1 MILVFTPYP
10 ALERVAMTEQFV
22 SGAPQKPLRVSTFAG
37 GAGLRA
43 ANVIRMMGGDTLAV
57 GFAGGRIGEL
67 LADALDRQDMPH
79 VLTRTASETRGSFLL
94 LDKETGVVTLIPEN
108 VSPTT
113 DDENHKLIAS
123 LARHI
128 GGAKYLLVSGD
139 DNESGLLASALGEA
153 QSAKVLTVADVKG
166 LSLEAALQVG
176 GLYLLRVSH
185 KSLQR
190 HLSQSLSHDS
200 AIVRE
205 ANALRETHHVQNIV
219 VTLGE
224 DGAILVTE
232 SGATRVQAPVVSHFN
247 PTGGGQT
254 LVGAML
260 ARLQAGDDL
269 TDALRWGCAA
279 ASVNVTHDEPGY
291 ATIAETQILLRKTTA
306 TAVQTR

>member
-1 MILVFTPYP
+1 
-10 ALERVAMTEQFV
+10 MTEQFV
-22 SGAPQKPLRVSTFAG
+22 PGAPQKPLRVSTWAG

-43 ANVIRMMGGDTLAV
+43 ASVIRLMGGDTLAV

-67 LADALDRQDMPH
+67 LADALDRQDVPH
-79 VLTRTASETRGSFLL
+79 VLTRTVAETRGSFLL
-94 LDKETGVVTLIPEN
+94 LDKESGVVTLIPEN
-108 VSPTT
+108 VPATT
-113 DDENHKLIAS
+113 DAENDKLMQS
-123 LARHI
+123 LARHF

-139 DNESGLLASALGEA
+139 DNESGLLRAALGEA
-153 QSAKVLTVADVKG
+153 KAKAVPVVADVKG
-166 LSLEAALQVG
+166 LSLDETLKVDG
-176 GLYLLRVSH
+176 VFLLRVSH

-205 ANALRETHHVQNIV
+205 ANVLRESYNVQNIV

-224 DGAILVTE
+224 DGAILIGE
-232 SGATRVQAPVVSHFN
+232 NGAVRVHAPVVSHFN
-247 PTGGGQT
+247 ATGGGQT

-269 TDALRWGCAA
+269 TQALRWGCAA

-291 ATIAETQILLRKTTA
+291 ATPSETQILLQKTMA
-306 TAVQTR
+306 TVVQTR

>member
-1 MILVFTPYP
+1 
-10 ALERVAMTEQFV
+10 MTEQFV

-43 ANVIRMMGGDTLAV
+43 ANVVRMMDADTLAV
-57 GFAGGRIGEL
+57 GFAGGRVGEL
-67 LADALDRQDMPH
+67 LGDALDRQDVPH
-79 VLTRTASETRGSFLL
+79 VLTRTASETRGAFLL

-108 VSPTT
+108 VPATT
-113 DDENHKLIAS
+113 DSENAKLLQS
-123 LARHI
+123 LSRHI
-128 GGAKYLLVSGD
+128 GGANYLLVSGD
-139 DNESGLLASALGEA
+139 DSESGLLASALGEA
-153 QSAKVLTVADVKG
+153 KSTQVRTVADVKG
-166 LSLEAALQVG
+166 LSLEAALQLG
-176 GLYLLRVSH
+176 DLFLLRVSH

-190 HLSQSLSHDS
+190 HLSRSLSHDS

-205 ANALRETHHVQNIV
+205 ANALRETHRVQNIV

-224 DGAILVTE
+224 DGALLVGE
-232 SGATRVQAPVVSHFN
+232 SGATRVKAPVVSHFN

-291 ATIAETQILLRKTTA
+291 ATVAETQILLAKTTA
-306 TAVQTR
+306 VPVQTR

>member
-1 MILVFTPYP
+1 MILVFAPYP

-22 SGAPQKPLRVSTFAG
+22 PGAPQKPLRVSTFAG

-43 ANVIRMMGGDTLAV
+43 ASVIRLMGADTLAV

-67 LADALDRQDMPH
+67 LADALDRQDVPH
-79 VLTRTASETRGSFLL
+79 VLTRTKSETRGAFLL
-94 LDKETGVVTLIPEN
+94 LDKIGGVVTLIPEN
-108 VSPTT
+108 VPATT
-113 DDENHKLIAS
+113 DAENDKLMQS
-123 LARHI
+123 LSRHI
-128 GGAKYLLVSGD
+128 GGANYLLVSGD
-139 DNESGLLASALGEA
+139 DNESGLLASALEEA
-153 QSAKVLTVADVKG
+153 RATNAQTVADVKG
-166 LSLEAALQVG
+166 LSLETALQVG
-176 GLYLLRVSH
+176 DLFLLRVSH

-205 ANALRETHHVQNIV
+205 ANVLRDKHNVRNIV

-224 DGAILVTE
+224 DGALLVGE
-232 SGATRVQAPVVSHFN
+232 SGAVRVKAPVVSHFN

-260 ARLQAGDDL
+260 ARLQAGDGL
-269 TDALRWGCAA
+269 TEALRFGCAA

-291 ATIAETQILLRKTTA
+291 ATPAETQILLAKTTA
-306 TAVQTR
+306 VPVQTR